1 MLLNDF
7 FTIEKMEATGM
18 ELKAELVINPGHKI
32 FEGHFP
38 GQPVVPGVCMME
50 MVKEIIEQVLGKKT
64 SLVKA
69 QEMKF
74 LAVID
79 PLRNNLISANIKY
92 TTGENGSIN
101 VVASFF
107 KEELMHFRFKGVLVI
122 AD

>member
-7 FTIEKMEATGM
+7 FTIEKMETTGT

-50 MVKEIIEQVLGKKT
+50 MVKEIVEGELGKKT
-64 SLVKA
+64 NLVKA

-79 PLRNNLISANIKY
+79 PVKNNLISTNIKY
-92 TTGENGSIN
+92 TAGEDGNIN
-101 VVASFF
+101 VIASFF
-107 KEELMHFRFKGVLVI
+107 KEELMHFRFKGVFVI
-122 AD
+122 AN